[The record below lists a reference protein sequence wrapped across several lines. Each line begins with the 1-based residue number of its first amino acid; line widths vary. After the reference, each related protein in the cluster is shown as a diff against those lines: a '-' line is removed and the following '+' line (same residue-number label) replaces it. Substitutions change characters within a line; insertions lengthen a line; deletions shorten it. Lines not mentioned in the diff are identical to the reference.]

1 MKARRPPVSGD
12 ATASRR
18 ATDPELPAGD
28 QEFGQL
34 PTEAVHARADR
45 LDALPTRELVRALN
59 REDAVAVRAV
69 GEAGAD
75 IAALADALA
84 GVIRG
89 GGRLY
94 YVGAGTSG
102 RLGALDAAEWPPT
115 FGTPR
120 SLAVAVIAG
129 GPRALQRA
137 IEEIEAQPKAG
148 ARALRE
154 VTGRDLV
161 IGITASGTTPFVH
174 GALAEA
180 RRRGATTAL
189 VTCNPGAKA
198 RVDHR
203 VTADT
208 GAELVAGSTR
218 LKAGTATKLILN
230 AISTAAMIRL
240 GRVKRGRMAF
250 VQPLNPKLRARAK
263 RIARDLR

>member
-1 MKARRPPVSGD
+1 MKYA
-12 ATASRR
+12 A
-18 ATDPELPAGD
+18 
-28 QEFGQL
+28 L
-34 PTEAVHARADR
+34 PTEAVHARADH
-45 LDALPTRELVRALN
+45 LDALTTRELVRALN

-69 GEAGAD
+69 GEAGGD
-75 IAALADALA
+75 IAGLADALVR
-84 GVIRG
+84 VIG
-89 GGRLY
+89 AGGRLY

-129 GPRALQRA
+129 GPRALRRA
-137 IEEIEAQPKAG
+137 VEEIEAQPKAG
-148 ARALRE
+148 ARAMRP
-154 VTGRDLV
+154 VRAKDLV
-161 IGITASGTTPFVH
+161 IGITASGTTPFVL

-189 VTCNPGAKA
+189 VTCSPLARA

-218 LKAGTATKLILN
+218 LKAGTATKLVLN
-230 AISTAAMIRL
+230 AVSTAAMIRL
-240 GRVKRGRMAF
+240 GRVRRGRMAF
-250 VQPLNPKLRARAK
+250 LQPLNPKLRARAK
-263 RIARDLR
+263 RIARELR

>member
-12 ATASRR
+12 ATASQR
-18 ATDPELPAGD
+18 ATDPELPAAD
-28 QEFGQL
+28 REFAQL
-34 PTEAVHARADR
+34 PTEAVHADADR
-45 LDALPTRELVRALN
+45 LDQASTRALVRALN
-59 REDAVAVRAV
+59 REDGVAVRAV

-75 IAALADALA
+75 IAVLADVLA

-129 GPRALQRA
+129 GPRALTRA

-148 ARALRE
+148 ARAVKAVRPK
-154 VTGRDLV
+154 DLV
-161 IGITASGTTPFVH
+161 IGITASGTTPFVL

-189 VTCNPGAKA
+189 VTCNPQA
-198 RVDHR
+198 RVKVEHR

-230 AISTAAMIRL
+230 AVSTAAMIRL
-240 GRVKRGRMAF
+240 GRVKRGRMAYLR
-250 VQPLNPKLRARAK
+250 PLNPKLRARAR
-263 RIARDLR
+263 RIARELE

>member
-1 MKARRPPVSGD
+1 MKYA
-12 ATASRR
+12 
-18 ATDPELPAGD
+18 
-28 QEFGQL
+28 QL
-34 PTEAVHARADR
+34 PTEAVHPRADE
-45 LDALPTRELVRALN
+45 LDGASTRALVRALN

-69 GEAGAD
+69 GEAGAAV
-75 IAALADALA
+75 AALADAL
-84 GVIRG
+84 VETIRRR
-89 GGRLY
+89 GRLY

-120 SLAVAVIAG
+120 TLAVAVLAG
-129 GPRALQRA
+129 GPRAMRTA
-137 IEEIEAQPKAG
+137 IEEVEAQPAAG
-148 ARALRE
+148 ARAMRA
-154 VTGRDLV
+154 VRPVDLV
-161 IGITASGTTPFVH
+161 VGITASGTTPFVL

-189 VTCNPGAKA
+189 VTSNPHAKT

-230 AISTAAMIRL
+230 AVSTAAMIRL

-250 VQPLNPKLRARAK
+250 LQPLNPKLRARAK
-263 RIARDLR
+263 RIARDLG